1 MVECH
6 SGAMAELVP
15 VDPDVEAYA
24 DAFLV
29 QWSAYGFDLSFGR
42 EYLPDQGLTNAAFT
56 VHMSPQLALLL
67 SRTLAER
74 MEAYERN
81 VGNLPVPVSSEAGTE
96 KHHQEL
102 ERAGELFQG
111 WRGLRFI
118 SSRGR
123 GHDC

>member
-56 VHMSPQLALLL
+56 VHMSPHLALLL
-67 SRTLAER
+67 SRTLAEQ

-81 VGNLPVPVSSEAGTE
+81 VGPLPGPVSSDVDRE
-96 KHHQEL
+96 
-102 ERAGELFQG
+102 
-111 WRGLRFI
+111 
-118 SSRGR
+118 
-123 GHDC
+123 GHLHDPE

>member
-6 SGAMAELVP
+6 SGGMAELVP

-42 EYLPDQGLTNAAFT
+42 EYLPDQGLTNAAIT

-67 SRTLAER
+67 SRTLAEQ
-74 MEAYERN
+74 MEAYERK
-81 VGNLPVPVSSEAGTE
+81 VGPLPVPVSSEAGKE
-96 KHHQEL
+96 KHHHEP
-102 ERAGELFQG
+102 E
-111 WRGLRFI
+111 
-118 SSRGR
+118 
-123 GHDC
+123 